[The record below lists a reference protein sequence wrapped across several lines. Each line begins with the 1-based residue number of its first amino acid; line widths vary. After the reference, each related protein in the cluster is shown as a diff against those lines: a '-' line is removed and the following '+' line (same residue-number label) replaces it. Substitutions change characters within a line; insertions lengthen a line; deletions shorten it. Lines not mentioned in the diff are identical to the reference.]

1 MQQKPSALIKPTLDT
16 TYHIDYSWW
25 ERSEDDLRVYQL
37 SHLSQEQRDRLSS
50 GDGEDR
56 LVDFVD
62 PETGEVTQL
71 NELDLA
77 LQIAA
82 NDPNFINPQ
91 ISVVDNIFRVFVA
104 NGNEPLS
111 PNQLGEMI
119 GRPPSTILK
128 TLSGVR
134 VYKGIRP
141 VNA

>member
-25 ERSEDDLRVYQL
+25 ERSDDDLRVYQL
-37 SHLSQEQRDRLSS
+37 SHLSQEQRDRLSG

-56 LVDFVD
+56 LVDFVN

-71 NELDLA
+71 NELELA
-77 LQIAA
+77 LQIASR
-82 NDPNFINPQ
+82 DPNFINPQ

-111 PNQLGEMI
+111 PNQLGEII

>member
-50 GDGEDR
+50 SDGEDR

-71 NELDLA
+71 NELELA
-77 LQIAA
+77 LQIASR
-82 NDPNFINPQ
+82 DPNFINPQ

-111 PNQLGEMI
+111 PNQLGEII